1 MAKYYKKSYKKN
13 YKKKYKTK
21 KKRRSALEKL
31 AYDLG
36 KIERGK
42 SNPDSKVY
50 ASYHA
55 GKSQPKISARKPLI

>member
-1 MAKYYKKSYKKN
+1 MAKYFKKSYKKKN
-13 YKKKYKTK
+13 KKYKNK
-21 KKRRSALEKL
+21 RSALEKL

-50 ASYHA
+50 TSYHA
-55 GKSQPKISARKPLI
+55 GKSQPKASTRKPLI